1 MNLYC
6 LLSQPILV
14 VIMTNIGSSP
24 LSIEMD
30 FNLREVGH
38 KESPGVVKLLR
49 GFYAVTVSRLTYFPK

>member
-38 KESPGVVKLLR
+38 KESPEVV
-49 GFYAVTVSRLTYFPK
+49 